1 MLLPRKSLADLLSN
15 SPVPHLDETIRSFG
29 HYGIVSYHHDRG
41 TLLFCHAMHQLNYFE
56 ARLSIEISGRLVGKN
71 NPWMISECSRD
82 SDPLLFTPA
91 QLVRKMISPV
101 LKPHPAQQFHRPIP
115 GYSSFDSRRYEWKLN
130 VLQRG

>member
-1 MLLPRKSLADLLSN
+1 
-15 SPVPHLDETIRSFG
+15 
-29 HYGIVSYHHDRG
+29 
-41 TLLFCHAMHQLNYFE
+41 
-56 ARLSIEISGRLVGKN
+56 IEISGRLVGKN

-130 VLQRG
+130 VLQCCQNWNEIMELEYEAYLMPSQLRQLPIIHSGDILTIYECSTRAWL